1 MDAAGAREQ
10 RRRLLP
16 ARLVM
21 YVVLA
26 LWLFR
31 GRDRRDGQGC
41 TKPGGRLVARQIA
54 QTSREFT
61 GTLTDVTAEPVVL
74 DPCPYYVESLGGRV
88 VGNTTPPPGF
98 PSAKPWRGEPIYAG
112 YAKEAYEL
120 NCADVQSIPAG
131 GAATFAMRLRV
142 PLDAAG
148 PETLRWHLVVAGR
161 DIETASAPLVIDP
174 AP

>member
-1 MDAAGAREQ
+1 MWAPLGAQPTPNPTPSPAPLHASLSAALSAR
-10 RRRLLP
+10 
-16 ARLVM
+16 AGS
-21 YVVLA
+21 VLEY
-26 LWLFR
+26 
-31 GRDRRDGQGC
+31 
-41 TKPGGRLVARQIA
+41 TV
-54 QTSREFT
+54 
-61 GTLTDVTAEPVVL
+61 TLTDVTAEPVVL